1 MPVFDAP
8 HGPTHYKL
16 DGDGPLVTLIHG
28 VGSDLTSWEDVIA
41 ALPGY
46 RFLRYDLRGSGASAK
61 VHARYEIDDFV
72 NDLADLLDHLG
83 IDRTHLVGFSLG
95 GIIAQAFA
103 LAHPGR
109 IDRLALVSAVAGRT
123 QEEREKVMARYRA
136 LGEKGGSSHVSASL
150 SRWFTDEF
158 LEKNREQVEKRL
170 ARGRENDP
178 VCYAASYRVL
188 AETDLADRLHEIAAP
203 TLVMTGEFDQGSNP
217 RMSQLMAERIPDS
230 RLHILDRLKHSI
242 LIEAPELVAS
252 KLRAFLEEP
261 A

>member
-1 MPVFDAP
+1 MPFFDAP
-8 HGPTHYKL
+8 HGPTHYRL
-16 DGDGPLVTLIHG
+16 EGDGPLVTLIHG
-28 VGSDLTSWEDVIA
+28 VGSDLTSWDDVVA
-41 ALPGY
+41 AMPGY
-46 RFLRYDLRGSGASAK
+46 RFLRCDLRGSGESAK

-72 NDLADLLDHLG
+72 NDLADLMDHLE
-83 IDRTHLVGFSLG
+83 IERTHLVGFSLG

-123 QEEREKVMARYRA
+123 EEEREKVMARYRA

-158 LEKNREQVEKRL
+158 LEKNREQVEARL

-178 VCYAASYRVL
+178 VCYASSYRVL

-217 RMSQLMAERIPDS
+217 RMSRLMAERIPDS

-242 LIEAPELVAS
+242 LIEAPDLVAS
-252 KLRAFLEEP
+252 RLHGFLEEP